1 MSIYN
6 ALYGRDGH
14 GVGPNEP
21 EKKGFARFCQMVGR
35 DLGQLLGTNLMVCVL
50 CLPAALGVSLGVT
63 LLSLPLTVVCSAV
76 TGLLVGPAMGLLAD
90 CALRSL
96 QNDPSQWLPRAK
108 QTLAAHWKA
117 ACGFGCI
124 GTLVLGLLCFVSA
137 FVFEAA
143 AQQGYYPGLAVLV
156 FLALDFLV
164 LAVLGT
170 LCAAV
175 LPLQLPAPDSL
186 LRRAGRLLAAAP
198 ARCIL
203 AGVLMLAGIGG
214 MILLFPVSIFWAVLF
229 GFWLPGLAAMQTL
242 FPVLRQEYGVEVR
255 SIPRPTAPDKP
266 LTAQEQ
272 KKRSRAN
279 WWYYNWGIV
288 AVAAMVIV
296 GVAYVAH
303 GLLTT
308 VDPDYTVA
316 VVTAEALP
324 DEAVQR
330 LQTALAD
337 YAEDANGDGAVIVQ
351 VNNYTWS
358 ADAALT
364 DMNGQMAGATQMNT
378 DLANDL
384 GNLVSR
390 TTAMAGK
397 YFGGKLPAPNMET
410 LKPLAALV
418 LDKHCDLGIATDG
431 EDRSQTTVTVP
442 NLFSTEWSNA
452 QVQLN
457 IQGLKHQLQES
468 QSSQSA
474 APVTYQYPHAGSK
487 VPYGTTIYLYTDT
500 YEGSHT
506 EVPDVTGK
514 SADFARQ
521 MLSAAGLNCVVEGSG
536 TVQAQS
542 AEPGSSV
549 QRGTIIT
556 LTCG

>member
-14 GVGPNEP
+14 GINPNEP
-21 EKKGFARFCQMVGR
+21 EKKGFARFCQMFGR
-35 DLGQLLGTNLMVCVL
+35 DLGQLLGTNLMVCIL

-63 LLSLPLTVVCSAV
+63 LFSLPVTAVCSIV
-76 TGLLVGPAMGLLAD
+76 TGLLVGPAMVLLAD
-90 CALRSL
+90 CTLRSL

-117 ACGFGCI
+117 AGAFGCI

-137 FVFEAA
+137 FVFDAA

-164 LAVLGT
+164 LAVGGT
-170 LCAAV
+170 LCMAA
-175 LPLQLPAPDSL
+175 LPLEGSGHLSFPAL
-186 LRRAGRLLAAAP
+186 LRRAGRLLLSAP
-198 ARCIL
+198 GRCVL
-203 AGVLMLAGIGG
+203 AGVIMLAGIGG
-214 MILLFPVSIFWAVLF
+214 MILLFPVSVFWAVLF

-242 FPVLRQEYGVEVR
+242 FPVLRQEYGVQVR
-255 SIPRPTAPDKP
+255 TIPRPAAPEKP

-337 YAEDANGDGAVIVQ
+337 YAEDANGDGAVVVQ

-364 DMNGQMAGATQMNT
+364 DMNEQMAGATQMNT
-378 DLANDL
+378 DLANGESKIWILEDPEGFEQAYGALSEKL
-384 GNLVSR
+384 GADWQTKLMPWSD
-390 TTAMAGK
+390 
-397 YFGGKLPAPNMET
+397 LPALSALELGSYVT
-410 LKPLAALV
+410 AA
-418 LDKHCDLGIATDG
+418 DG
-431 EDRSQTTVTVP
+431 SQTV
-442 NLFSTEWSNA
+442 
-452 QVQLN
+452 
-457 IQGLKHQLQES
+457 
-468 QSSQSA
+468 
-474 APVTYQYPHAGSK
+474 
-487 VPYGTTIYLYTDT
+487 D
-500 YEGSHT
+500 
-506 EVPDVTGK
+506 
-514 SADFARQ
+514 
-521 MLSAAGLNCVVEGSG
+521 
-536 TVQAQS
+536 
-542 AEPGSSV
+542 V
-549 QRGTIIT
+549 QRRFAGYSVAVFDASDA
-556 LTCG
+556 LWQALNS

>member
-14 GVGPNEP
+14 GVDPGAP

-63 LLSLPLTVVCSAV
+63 LFSLPLTVVCSAA
-76 TGLLVGPAMGLLAD
+76 TGLLVGPAMVLLAD

-117 ACGFGCI
+117 ACGFGAV
-124 GTLVLGLLCFVSA
+124 GTLALGLLCFVSA
-137 FVFEAA
+137 FVFDAA

-164 LAVLGT
+164 LAVFGT
-170 LCAAV
+170 LCAAA
-175 LPLQLPAPDSL
+175 LPLQPRTPDSL
-186 LRRAGRLLAAAP
+186 LRRAVRLLLTVP
-198 ARCIL
+198 GRCVL
-203 AGVLMLAGIGG
+203 AGIIMLAGIGG
-214 MILLFPVSIFWAVLF
+214 MILLFPVSVFWAVLF

-242 FPVLRQEYGVEVR
+242 FPALQQAYGVQVR
-255 SIPRPTAPDKP
+255 TIPRPAAPEKP

-288 AVAAMVIV
+288 AVAAMVVV

-324 DEAVQR
+324 GEAVQN
-330 LQTALAD
+330 LQTALEAYAD
-337 YAEDANGDGAVIVQ
+337 DANGDGAVIVQ

-358 ADAALT
+358 ANASLT

-378 DLANDL
+378 DLANGESKIWILDDPDGFEQAYGALSEKL
-384 GNLVSR
+384 GADWQTKLIPWSSQTALSGLELGSYN
-390 TTAMAGK
+390 TTA
-397 YFGGKLPAPNMET
+397 
-410 LKPLAALV
+410 
-418 LDKHCDLGIATDG
+418 DG
-431 EDRSQTTVTVP
+431 SQTV
-442 NLFSTEWSNA
+442 E
-452 QVQLN
+452 VQSRFAGYSVAVFDTADSLWKALN
-457 IQGLKHQLQES
+457 S
-468 QSSQSA
+468 
-474 APVTYQYPHAGSK
+474 
-487 VPYGTTIYLYTDT
+487 
-500 YEGSHT
+500 
-506 EVPDVTGK
+506 
-514 SADFARQ
+514 
-521 MLSAAGLNCVVEGSG
+521 
-536 TVQAQS
+536 
-542 AEPGSSV
+542 
-549 QRGTIIT
+549 
-556 LTCG
+556 

>member
-14 GVGPNEP
+14 GVDPGEP

-35 DLGQLLGTNLMVCVL
+35 DLGQLLGTNLMGCAL

-63 LLSLPLTVVCSAV
+63 LFSLPLTVVCSTA
-76 TGLLVGPAMGLLAD
+76 TGLLVGPAMVLLAD

-117 ACGFGCI
+117 ACAFGAA

-143 AQQGYYPGLAVLV
+143 AQQGYYPGLAILV

-164 LAVLGT
+164 LAVLAT

-198 ARCIL
+198 ARCVL
-203 AGVLMLAGIGG
+203 AGVIMLAGIGG
-214 MILLFPVSIFWAVLF
+214 MILFFPVSVFWAVLF

-242 FPVLRQEYGVEVR
+242 FPVLRREYGVQVR
-255 SIPRPTAPDKP
+255 SIPRPAAPDKP

-279 WWYYNWGIV
+279 WWYYHWGIV
-288 AVAAMVIV
+288 AVAAMVVV

-324 DEAVQR
+324 DEAVQH

-337 YAEDANGDGAVIVQ
+337 YAADANGDGVVLVQ

-358 ADAALT
+358 ANASLT
-364 DMNGQMAGATQMNT
+364 EQNQQMAGATQMNT
-378 DLANDL
+378 DLSSGESKIWILEDPEGFEAAYGALSEKLGENWKTQLILWSQQSTLSNLDL
-384 GNLVSR
+384 GSYN
-390 TTAMAGK
+390 TAA
-397 YFGGKLPAPNMET
+397 
-410 LKPLAALV
+410 
-418 LDKHCDLGIATDG
+418 DG
-431 EDRSQTTVTVP
+431 
-442 NLFSTEWSNA
+442 
-452 QVQLN
+452 
-457 IQGLKHQLQES
+457 S
-468 QSSQSA
+468 QSMDIQSRF
-474 APVTYQYPHAGSK
+474 AGYS
-487 VPYGTTIYLYTDT
+487 VAVFDT
-500 YEGSHT
+500 S
-506 EVPDVTGK
+506 D
-514 SADFARQ
+514 
-521 MLSAAGLNCVVEGSG
+521 GLWKALNS
-536 TVQAQS
+536 
-542 AEPGSSV
+542 
-549 QRGTIIT
+549 
-556 LTCG
+556 